1 MSSYKGHTLF
11 AFILS
16 LLFFTNPLLIALTI
30 IGANMP
36 DFDHKYNK
44 NRVYQIIILG
54 LIIFIA
60 LYILKLPYYIALI
73 IVFIGIIF
81 LFSNHRGFTHSIF
94 GLITLAT
101 SVTLIII
108 LTYQLAIQITSI
120 PFEINHYLLLIIII
134 ILGFIFLNKRIFPIF
149 LFLILISSLI
159 CGFKE
164 ISLFEIL
171 GSLYLGLISHIILD
185 AFTPAGI
192 KLLEPLSS
200 KKIHK
205 KFSILL
211 ILIIIAIATYSYV
224 IGGNNVINYINMF
237 FIK

>member
-30 IGANMP
+30 IGANIP
-36 DFDHKYNK
+36 DFDHKYK
-44 NRVYQIIILG
+44 SNRVYQIIIFG
-54 LIIFIA
+54 LLIFIL
-60 LYILKLPYYIALI
+60 LYILNLPYYIAFI

-101 SVTLIII
+101 SFILIIL
-108 LTYQLAIQITSI
+108 LTYKLAIQITSI
-120 PFEINHYLLLIIII
+120 SFEAGHYLLLVIII

-149 LFLILISSLI
+149 LVLFLFSTLIL
-159 CGFKE
+159 GFGE
-164 ISLFEIL
+164 IGLFEIA

-185 AFTPAGI
+185 AFTPSGV
-192 KLLEPLSS
+192 KLLNPLSS
-200 KKIHK
+200 KRIHK
-205 KFSILL
+205 KFAIFLL
-211 ILIIIAIATYSYV
+211 LIIIAIAIYSHFIV
-224 IGGNNVINYINMF
+224 LVGSRGGWF
-237 FIK
+237 L